1 MLPILISALIFLL
14 SVVFA
19 WLAGPL
25 LHVEGTSLLI
35 LRILLVVLGI
45 VAATI
50 ILVMHFK
57 DKRRDAAT
65 KNVQGGSDMDTLLR
79 DAEKRMASAQRSGPK
94 SLDSLPLLYILGEGN
109 SAKTTAVLKS
119 GLDPELLAG
128 QIYRDQDVI
137 ATPVLNLWYAQ
148 SCVMV
153 EAGDAIRKSPALW
166 SKLIRKTRPKA
177 YRSAM
182 GTQAPVRAA
191 VVCIS
196 CEQFLGASASDTVL
210 ASARSTNQMLRDLAQ
225 QLGTEV
231 PVYVILTK
239 LDRIPAF
246 TEFVRNLSSEEAAQP
261 LGMSFARSDAS
272 SGLYAEKAMS
282 EVTSALDKLIF
293 SLGEFRL
300 ELLTRETDQKNVD
313 PVYEFPREL
322 RKLRNNLAAYLVEL
336 ARPSHLNANPYL
348 RGFYFTGVRAHIVE
362 QMVSAAAQSPRSQP
376 ADAGATRMFTMEQM
390 RTPTPAPAPQV
401 VAQKVAQWCFLP
413 KLFPVV
419 VLQDRSAL
427 ASTSNSGRT
436 HVFRRI
442 VFGTVSL
449 LLLLYLVCLIVSFGN
464 NSKLE
469 NSITSA
475 ANALPTRTVPATALA
490 SPQDLTSLD
499 QLRVAL
505 VQLENYRQQGPPLMY
520 RWGLYHGD
528 QVLDAARQIYFDR
541 FQRLLLTNTQSNLL
555 TALNALPATPQ
566 PGADYSAAYNPL
578 KAYLIT
584 TSNSDKSTPEF
595 LTPVLMQYW
604 TNGRV
609 PDTNEQKQLAQ
620 QQFDFYAS
628 ELSRQNPYS
637 IAPDLPSVTHAR
649 SYLANFGGF
658 ERIYQQMLTAAG
670 KVAPSVDFNRNFPG
684 SSATVVDA
692 HVVPGA
698 FTSAGFTF
706 MQDAIVHPDRYFS
719 GEAWVLGDRAPPSL
733 DRTNL
738 TQQLSGRYLADYQSE
753 WRTFLR
759 AAQVVKYRSLSDA
772 AAKLQMLS
780 NPNSPLLALIY
791 TVSHNTAVSNPD
803 IAKEFQPAQAVVASG
818 NADKFV
824 GQGNTNYV
832 NGLLG
837 LQGVVAQVAQDPTAA
852 TNPAAVTPILTASA
866 SAHTAASQT
875 SQAFNL
881 DPQAHV
887 DQVVLALLQAPINS
901 VDEVVR
907 GRGPAQANAG
917 GKAFCS
923 AFSQVTDKFP
933 FSPNAAVEAS
943 PAEVASLLQP
953 GSGSLW
959 QFYDSNLKTLLVQQ
973 GNTYSPVA
981 GSPIQL
987 NPAFTHFFNQ
997 AAALSAALYPA
1008 GSASPG
1014 LTFTAH
1020 ILPAKDIQSVTFLVD
1035 AQRLQG
1041 TDVSKQFTWSAQTAQ
1056 QAQLIANY
1064 GSGSLPLQFTGP
1076 WSLFHL
1082 IDKGKVEQAGNP
1094 GRLAYPLE
1102 FSNTPIV
1109 VNGTPLVVH
1118 LELSGPN
1125 AGLLMPGGL
1134 NPGRCVATVAR

>member
-1 MLPILISALIFLL
+1 MLPILISAFIFIL

-137 ATPVLNLWYAQ
+137 ATPVLNLWYTQ

-182 GTQAPVRAA
+182 RTQAPVRAA

-225 QLGTEV
+225 HLGTEV

-246 TEFVRNLSSEEAAQP
+246 TEFVRNLSSDEAAQP
-261 LGMSFARSDAS
+261 LGMPFARSDAS

-322 RKLRNNLAAYLVEL
+322 RKLRNNLASYLVEL

-390 RTPTPAPAPQV
+390 RASTPPPTPQV

-475 ANALPTRTVPATALA
+475 ASALPTRTVPATALA
-490 SPQDLTSLD
+490 SPQDLNSLD
-499 QLRVAL
+499 QLRAAL

-541 FQRLLLTNTQSNLL
+541 FQRLLLTNTQSNLVA
-555 TALNALPATPQ
+555 ALSALPATPQ

-604 TNGRV
+604 TNSRV

-620 QQFDFYAS
+620 QQFDFYAG

-698 FTSAGFTF
+698 FTSAGFHSCRTPLCIPTDISVAKHGYWAIRLRRRWTAPISRSNF
-706 MQDAIVHPDRYFS
+706 PDATLRIINRS
-719 GEAWVLGDRAPPSL
+719 GEPSC
-733 DRTNL
+733 
-738 TQQLSGRYLADYQSE
+738 E
-753 WRTFLR
+753 PLR
-759 AAQVVKYRSLSDA
+759 SS
-772 AAKLQMLS
+772 S
-780 NPNSPLLALIY
+780 
-791 TVSHNTAVSNPD
+791 
-803 IAKEFQPAQAVVASG
+803 
-818 NADKFV
+818 
-824 GQGNTNYV
+824 
-832 NGLLG
+832 
-837 LQGVVAQVAQDPTAA
+837 
-852 TNPAAVTPILTASA
+852 
-866 SAHTAASQT
+866 TAASATPPGGSKCSLTQILHCWRSSTPCHTILPFRTRT
-875 SQAFNL
+875 SPRN
-881 DPQAHV
+881 
-887 DQVVLALLQAPINS
+887 
-901 VDEVVR
+901 
-907 GRGPAQANAG
+907 
-917 GKAFCS
+917 
-923 AFSQVTDKFP
+923 
-933 FSPNAAVEAS
+933 FSPRRRW
-943 PAEVASLLQP
+943 SLP
-953 GSGSLW
+953 ETPTS
-959 QFYDSNLKTLLVQQ
+959 
-973 GNTYSPVA
+973 
-981 GSPIQL
+981 
-987 NPAFTHFFNQ
+987 
-997 AAALSAALYPA
+997 LSARA
-1008 GSASPG
+1008 
-1014 LTFTAH
+1014 
-1020 ILPAKDIQSVTFLVD
+1020 
-1035 AQRLQG
+1035 
-1041 TDVSKQFTWSAQTAQ
+1041 
-1056 QAQLIANY
+1056 
-1064 GSGSLPLQFTGP
+1064 
-1076 WSLFHL
+1076 
-1082 IDKGKVEQAGNP
+1082 
-1094 GRLAYPLE
+1094 
-1102 FSNTPIV
+1102 TP
-1109 VNGTPLVVH
+1109 T
-1118 LELSGPN
+1118 
-1125 AGLLMPGGL
+1125 M
-1134 NPGRCVATVAR
+1134 